1 MASSEIFKNL
11 FARYKR
17 FEKLFLRVDKNGG
30 QEKAEYINLKYQF
43 RIKFTFSLLTTLVSI
58 SLLLLHGQFLP
69 LPYPLLASVLVGFR
83 YKWYNVPRVM
93 LLIAMTMIPVY
104 DLVSDQALA
113 APSAIMFTNILMLVL
128 TQSQLFTL
136 AHLVI
141 QTLIMYFYGVDM
153 LVQKIQN
160 LTPDEIAKLVQAAA
174 YLCLMG
180 TWVGL
185 IMMQRF
191 YSHVNNLLRKINALR
206 NNLSLANNQLN
217 TQNVKLQSNLE
228 MKDVFI
234 YTFSHELKNAL
245 NGLLGNLTLAYD
257 SAAKNPQLARLILP
271 AKVCG
276 EVLKNFVHNIL
287 DSGKLENGNLEV
299 SPEKRD
305 VMSFM
310 ENIWAVC
317 GRIIEN
323 KRLHG
328 CLEIEKNV
336 PRYLDLDEQRMIQIV
351 LNLIS
356 NACKFTE
363 KGYVRIHISWQPIS
377 TSDEQHIPQEDESC
391 EIRNSNSM
399 KMLVQNNK
407 DTEEYGDVREFKES
421 SEDCLLNKEKLH
433 LVTEGPKKFITDS
446 QSYHLT
452 LSKWNWHRE
461 EVLPSGHVKGAKGI
475 LKVQVLDTGCGMSS
489 EDQAKLF
496 QRCCQTNRTTG
507 QRKVGTGLGLW
518 ICKELAKGLDGDIKM
533 RSVVGV
539 GSTFEL
545 TIRTTISRVL
555 KKQHSFTNF
564 SQYSDNSPTRSIQ
577 KRKKQNKRK
586 ILIADD
592 DNFNV
597 ELMKNFL
604 DKFAIEYFC
613 AYDGEEAVSVFKKHY
628 EEICFVI
635 TDNYMPKKMGAE
647 AAFEIASFLE
657 EMKQSKIPII
667 CISGDVK
674 VDVGEKGIT
683 KVIQKPINFDRLK
696 EELAPIYPQVDASFA
711 A

>member
-1 MASSEIFKNL
+1 MFIKETFKKL
-11 FARYKR
+11 FARYKQI
-17 FEKLFLRVDKNGG
+17 ERVFFRADKNEG
-30 QEKAEYINLKYQF
+30 KANYIKLKYQF
-43 RIKFTFSLLTTLVSI
+43 RMTLTLALLTTCLSI
-58 SLLLLHGQFLP
+58 SMLLIHGIFLP
-69 LPYPLLASVLVGFR
+69 LPYLLLSSVLIGFR
-83 YKWYNVPRVM
+83 FKWYNLPRAM
-93 LLIAMTMIPVY
+93 ILIGNTIIPLV
-104 DLVSDQALA
+104 DLHSDMALA
-113 APSAIMFTNILMLVL
+113 AHGSILFSNVL
-128 TQSQLFTL
+128 TLILTNSQFLTV

-141 QTLIMYFYGVDM
+141 QTLIMYFYGVG
-153 LVQKIQN
+153 KITQQIKS
-160 LTPDEIAKLVQAAA
+160 LTPEEIAKLSQGVVHLA
-174 YLCLMG
+174 LVG
-180 TWVGL
+180 TWVNL
-185 IMMQRF
+185 IVMGRF
-191 YSHVNNLLRKINALR
+191 YAHVSNLLRKINGLWD
-206 NNLSLANNQLN
+206 NLSKVNHQLSD
-217 TQNVKLQSNLE
+217 QNFKLQSNLE
-228 MKDVFI
+228 MKDIFI

-257 SAAKNPQLARLILP
+257 SAAKDTQLTRLLSS

-287 DSGKLENGNLEV
+287 DSGKLEKGNLEV
-299 SPEKRD
+299 SPERRD
-305 VMSFM
+305 VMSFI
-310 ENIWAVC
+310 ESVWAIC

-323 KRLHG
+323 KRLQG
-328 CLEIEKNV
+328 YLEIQKNV
-336 PRYLDLDEQRMIQIV
+336 PNYLDLDEQRLIQII
-351 LNLIS
+351 LNLVS

-377 TSDEQHIPQEDESC
+377 PSDEQQPIPQEDEFYEVENGSSLQAVNQ
-391 EIRNSNSM
+391 NS
-399 KMLVQNNK
+399 KE
-407 DTEEYGDVREFKES
+407 TEEFGDIREFRDTS
-421 SEDCLLNKEKLH
+421 QDCLINKEKLH
-433 LVTEGPKKFITDS
+433 LVTGLQKKFITAC
-446 QSYHLT
+446 QSFQLT
-452 LSKWNWHRE
+452 LSKWNWNHE
-461 EVLPSGHVKGAKGI
+461 EVLSPSPVKDAKDI
-475 LKVQVLDTGCGMSS
+475 LKVQVLDTGCGMSP

-496 QRCCQTNRTTG
+496 QRFCQTNKIAG
-507 QRKVGTGLGLW
+507 QRKIGTGLGLW